1 MLQNPDGEGSH
12 ADISQ
17 CDIIQEDRMADSIA
31 KTKLRQVSAKDYETL
46 ATFRHVLRRFLSFS
60 EEAARGNGL
69 TAQQH
74 QAILAIKGHT
84 GAGPM
89 TVGEL
94 ADHLLVRHHSAVE
107 LVDRL
112 VRAELVNRIEA
123 SDDRRRVALVLT
135 PKASA
140 ILAELSAIHLEELKQ
155 SRALLVQ
162 LLERLDA

>member
-1 MLQNPDGEGSH
+1 
-12 ADISQ
+12 
-17 CDIIQEDRMADSIA
+17 MADDGVR
-31 KTKLRQVSAKDYETL
+31 TRVRRVTTKDYEAL
-46 ATFRHVLRRFLSFS
+46 AAFRRALRRFLAFS
-60 EEAARGNGL
+60 EEAARSNGL

-112 VRAELVNRIEA
+112 VRGELVNRIEA

-162 LLERLDA
+162 LLERVDA

>member
-1 MLQNPDGEGSH
+1 
-12 ADISQ
+12 
-17 CDIIQEDRMADSIA
+17 MADDGVQSKIRRV
-31 KTKLRQVSAKDYETL
+31 TSKDYEAL
-46 ATFRHVLRRFLSFS
+46 AAFRRALRRFLAFS
-60 EEAARGNGL
+60 EDAARGNGL

-112 VRAELVNRIEA
+112 VRAELVNRIES
-123 SDDRRRVALVLT
+123 SDDRRRVALILT